1 MLHTQAVWSLL
12 YIVWGV
18 PKEIELKELRVA
30 PGPIVQGEDGHAAEQ
45 KQHFAQ
51 GTFPIQG
58 GAQQGIKEQATKR
71 EHSRIGAY
79 NKAGTLA
86 RAQTLHYLLHRT
98 GSDVQKQ
105 FQEDPGFTA
114 LVPPG
119 LNAGLSV
126 DRRVQI

>member
-1 MLHTQAVWSLL
+1 MLHAQAVWGLL

-18 PKEIELKELRVA
+18 PKKIELKELRVA
-30 PGPIVQGEDGHAAEQ
+30 TGPIVQGQDGHTAEQ

-58 GAQQGIKEQATKR
+58 GAQQGIKEQATKC

-79 NKAGTLA
+79 NKTGTLA
-86 RAQTLHYLLHRT
+86 RSRALHFLLHRT

-105 FQEDPGFTA
+105 
-114 LVPPG
+114 L
-119 LNAGLSV
+119 
-126 DRRVQI
+126 